1 MGAGS
6 FSVNTNFIA
15 KDGVTPVFNSM
26 IKGAGRFENRLS
38 RLTRKS
44 QGFGSCIQVTMQ
56 KFNMMVN
63 GFVGFFALSK
73 LKQYADSA
81 TSAAEKQLA
90 AEQKLQQVLKNNASI
105 RMRGADEYLKV
116 SKELFNYA
124 SEMQQK
130 GILGDEVILGG
141 MQTLGSMGFDEKII
155 KKMMPI
161 IADLA
166 VQQKGYNVSIQDTEQ
181 IAKGLGRAL
190 AGNVG
195 ALGRMNI
202 ILDKSQKKQ
211 LENMSAVQRSEYLY
225 KLLSARVG
233 GLNEEFAKT
242 DRGAKVQFY
251 NNLGDRLEDI
261 GNRIMPIEGRLYRF
275 LNHQT
280 PGIIKA
286 IDKIFNVFNSG
297 LNSLM
302 PIFKELNNT
311 IKIFSENI
319 LPEIIKL
326 SPLLGNIIKN
336 ILIPGTIKV
345 IQIFN
350 GLLIVFKNIYDF
362 LKIALLPIIPILTA
376 AISGLIVYNAVKF
389 FQELQ
394 LQLALLKMSAGG
406 NLLIALKNLTL
417 GIIGSTKAI
426 IAQNFAFMASPL
438 FWIPA
443 LIAGIVAVVILLWKN
458 WDKITETVINW
469 WNVVKSA
476 LSQFWDVCK
485 NIFGKIGTFI
495 KEHFIDIL
503 LAALGPIGLIIK
515 GIKNVGNLLSGLNG
529 NSKDFN
535 INNSNTLTQEL
546 KAGPPLVQNNYTTQG
561 SKIGGIIEVKNII
574 ENKNNS
580 DIYSKI
586 NLTNPHN
593 LTLNY
598 LTP

>member
-26 IKGAGRFENRLS
+26 IKGAGQFENRLS
-38 RLTRKS
+38 RLTKKS
-44 QGFGSCIQVTMQ
+44 QGFGSCIQGTMQ
-56 KFNMMVN
+56 KFNMMMN
-63 GFVGFFALSK
+63 GFVGFFAFSK

-81 TSAAEKQLA
+81 TSAAERQLA
-90 AEQKLQQVLKNNASI
+90 AEQKLTQVLKNNASI
-105 RMRGADEYLKV
+105 RMRGTDEYLKV
-116 SKELFNYA
+116 SRDLFNFA
-124 SEMQQK
+124 SKMQQK

-141 MQTLGSMGFDEKII
+141 MQTLGSMGFDEKVI
-155 KKMMPI
+155 KKMTPI

-166 VQQKGYNVSIQDTEQ
+166 VQQKGYNVTIQDTEQ

-190 AGNVG
+190 AGNAG
-195 ALGRMNI
+195 ALGRMGI
-202 ILDKSQKKQ
+202 ILDKTQKKQ

-242 DRGAKVQFY
+242 DRGAKIQFF
-251 NNLGDRLEDI
+251 NNLGDRLEQI
-261 GNRIMPIEGRLYRF
+261 GSRLIPIEGRLYRF
-275 LNHQT
+275 LNKQT
-280 PGIIKA
+280 PGIINA
-286 IDKIFNVFNSG
+286 IDKIFNILNSG
-297 LNSLM
+297 SSSLM

-311 IKIFSENI
+311 IEIFSKNI

-326 SPLLGNIIKN
+326 CPIFGGIIKN
-336 ILIPGTIKV
+336 VLIPGIIFA

-350 GLLIVFKNIYDF
+350 NFLIVLKNIYDF
-362 LKIALLPIIPILTA
+362 IKIALIPIIPILTA
-376 AISGLIVYNAVKF
+376 VISGLMVYKAVKF

-406 NLLIALKNLTL
+406 NLLAALKNLTL
-417 GIIGSTKAI
+417 GIISSTKAI

-443 LIAGIVAVVILLWKN
+443 LITGIIALVILLYKN
-458 WDKITETVINW
+458 WDKITVVVQNW
-469 WNVVKSA
+469 WNKSTNI
-476 LSQFWDVCK
+476 LSSFWGKIKD
-485 NIFGKIGTFI
+485 IFGNIGLFI

-503 LAALGPIGLIIK
+503 FAALGPIGWIIK
-515 GIKNVGNLLSGLNG
+515 GIKNIGNLLSGLNG

-561 SKIGGIIEVKNII
+561 SKIGGVIEVKNII

-586 NLTNPHN
+586 NLTNPHD